1 MHTLSRPTNIVH
13 KNVCTSCTVQLNIFA
28 LAWFMHAIKIH
39 IVPHKQHTTI
49 HTEAISSDLRV
60 YSPSGNDWTAWYTVL
75 FMILDI
81 VIRFDNVQWNF
92 LRIFIILTHSLSN
105 VEPNGKFASLIWNK
119 CTIEL
124 NIIFPHDPQI
134 CQNIASINANW
145 IQTHFEFVM
154 NILQIIFVHFT
165 NNWYKTDIVHFTKSK
180 YSLLNKGCLKRSFIT
195 WNSDLIQLTL

>member
-13 KNVCTSCTVQLNIFA
+13 KNVCTSCIVQLNIFA

-39 IVPHKQHTTI
+39 IVPHKQHTTM

-124 NIIFPHDPQI
+124 NIIFPHRKL
-134 CQNIASINANW
+134 AK
-145 IQTHFEFVM
+145 
-154 NILQIIFVHFT
+154 ILQASTLIEYKHTLNLWWIFYRLYSYISQIIGIKQILFTSQNQNLVHFWT
-165 NNWYKTDIVHFTKSK
+165 RVAWNVHL
-180 YSLLNKGCLKRSFIT
+180 SLEIRI
-195 WNSDLIQLTL
+195 